1 MRCCTFILG
10 LLLAAGAL
18 IAAHAADPSEEKPLV
33 LAVHP
38 YLPREEIL
46 EHFTPLANYLTRA
59 IGRPVEIRVGRS
71 YAEHIEAVGSDS
83 VDLAYMGPVSYVQTV
98 AKYGKKPLLARQVVN
113 GNPFLK
119 GEIIVRT
126 DSPLRSLQD
135 LRGKCFTFGDPDST
149 MSTILPR
156 WALAQD
162 GITPSQLGRFRN
174 LESHDDVALAVLSG
188 DCDAGAVKSEVFQK
202 FAPKGLRALAE
213 LPRVH
218 DHVFVT
224 RSTLPQ
230 PLIQTLQAA
239 LLALNDIP
247 EGRPIM
253 AAIHPGMSALVPAE
267 YNDYANLRR
276 ILMQEK
282 LSLRR

>member
-10 LLLAAGAL
+10 LLLAASTLVAG
-18 IAAHAADPSEEKPLV
+18 HAAEAPQEKPLV

-38 YLPREEIL
+38 YLPRDEIL
-46 EHFTPLANYLTRA
+46 EHFTPLANYLTRTL
-59 IGRPVEIRVGRS
+59 GRPVEIRVGRT

-98 AKYGKKPLLARQVVN
+98 ARYGRKPLLARQVVN
-113 GNPFLK
+113 GDPFLK
-119 GEIIVRT
+119 GEIIVRE
-126 DSPLRSLQD
+126 DSPLRSLHD

-156 WALAQD
+156 WMLARDGVAL
-162 GITPSQLGRFRN
+162 SQLGRFRN

-188 DCDAGAVKSEVFQK
+188 DCDAGAVKGEVFQK
-202 FAPKGLRALAE
+202 FAPQGLRALAE

-224 RSTLPQ
+224 RSNLPQ
-230 PLIQTLQAA
+230 PLIHTLQTA

-247 EGRPIM
+247 EGRSIM
-253 AAIHPGMSALVPAE
+253 EAIHPGMSALVPAE
-267 YNDYANLRR
+267 DNDYANLRH
-276 ILMQEK
+276 ILTQEK
-282 LSLRR
+282 FSLRR